1 MTRHAKTRRLSLDLV
16 QRRSL
21 KRTPYLR
28 IVKTGL
34 TTESISE
41 IIHLSIN
48 PFIYAERLFKL
59 VIFSTLLK
67 PLISVAVEKS
77 ETKPFLC
84 VFDRLSSLAYKR
96 ETPHVIHGWKA
107 YDVSYTCD
115 WESLTLDQWNSSYYT

>member
-1 MTRHAKTRRLSLDLV
+1 M
-16 QRRSL
+16 
-21 KRTPYLR
+21 PYLR

-77 ETKPFLC
+77 ETKPFLR

-96 ETPHVIHGWKA
+96 ETPR
-107 YDVSYTCD
+107 YT
-115 WESLTLDQWNSSYYT
+115 WLESL

>member
-1 MTRHAKTRRLSLDLV
+1 M
-16 QRRSL
+16 
-21 KRTPYLR
+21 PYLR

-77 ETKPFLC
+77 ETKPFLR
-84 VFDRLSSLAYKR
+84 VFDR
-96 ETPHVIHGWKA
+96 PHMLYMAGKLMTSATRVIGN
-107 YDVSYTCD
+107 
-115 WESLTLDQWNSSYYT
+115 LLL

>member
-1 MTRHAKTRRLSLDLV
+1 M
-16 QRRSL
+16 
-21 KRTPYLR
+21 PYLR

-77 ETKPFLC
+77 DTKPFLR
-84 VFDRLSSLAYKR
+84 VFYRLSSLAYKR
-96 ETPHVIHGWKA
+96 ETPHVIHCWKA

>member
-1 MTRHAKTRRLSLDLV
+1 M
-16 QRRSL
+16 
-21 KRTPYLR
+21 PYLR
-28 IVKTGL
+28 IVKTRL

-41 IIHLSIN
+41 IIHISIN

-77 ETKPFLC
+77 DTKPFLR

-96 ETPHVIHGWKA
+96 ETPHFIHCWKA